1 MNLIEFNKKDIY
13 ILFQYIFLILYT
25 GLLSGWELRLDIFY
39 NQLEYW
45 KNSVKHQTS
54 TILTLGVTRVM
65 LQIYNSFVL
74 TRKEFKIIPPSQHKD
89 F

>member
-1 MNLIEFNKKDIY
+1 MHF
-13 ILFQYIFLILYT
+13 IFLILYT

-39 NQLEYW
+39 NQVEYW